1 KLTNGTQVG
10 TLPLPTIDAPP
21 SMYDRAIVAQDPN
34 GRRMVFIGTGD
45 TTNPTSPTD
54 VNYFYA
60 VRDSDTGAICSG
72 IPAWIKQFAPGEKV
86 LADPVVIGTT
96 VILSTYKPPSGG
108 ISCTNAGSATLYA
121 YEMANGHPAPLLTD
135 GRGHDVST
143 LTIPDTGIIS
153 DLLVSG
159 NSLVFNT
166 SNDPTLVQT
175 VRLTI
180 SSSMALKSWWRMR

>member
-1 KLTNGTQVG
+1 MLFV
-10 TLPLPTIDAPP
+10 
-21 SMYDRAIVAQDPN
+21 
-34 GRRMVFIGTGD
+34 GTGD
-45 TTNPTSPTD
+45 FTNPVSTND

-60 VRDSDTGAICSG
+60 LRDSDTGAVCSG
-72 IPAWIKQFAPGEKV
+72 IPAWIKHFSPGEKV
-86 LADPVVIGTT
+86 LADPVVISTT

-108 ISCTNAGSATLYA
+108 TSCTNAGSATLYA
-121 YEMANGHPAPLLTD
+121 YEMANGHPAPILSD